1 MIEKRLLQRFEDFK
15 NAFMRLKEAFDIEIE
30 NEIIIDGAIQR
41 FEFTFELA
49 WKLMKDYLAYEGI
62 EVNSPRSVI
71 RAAYENHLIDNG
83 EAWIDMLM
91 DRNKTLHI
99 YDKKLSLEIYNDI
112 KDKHLKYLEDLKR
125 KLGMVIKIENK

>member
-30 NEIIIDGAIQR
+30 NEIIIDGIIQR

-71 RAAYENHLIDNG
+71 RAAYENHLIDDG
-83 EAWIDMLM
+83 ESWIDMLM
-91 DRNKTLHI
+91 DRNKTSHI
-99 YDKKLSLEIYNDI
+99 YDKKLSLEIYNNI
-112 KDKHLKYLEDLKR
+112 KDKHLKHLEDLKR
-125 KLGMVIKIENK
+125 KLEMIIERENK

>member
-30 NEIIIDGAIQR
+30 NEIIIDGVIQR

-91 DRNKTLHI
+91 DRNKTSHI
-99 YDKKLSLEIYNDI
+99 YDKKLSLEIYNNI

-125 KLGMVIKIENK
+125 KFGMIIKRENK